1 MNGRSWEEA
10 MAYQLGWVLY
20 LSCLALALGW
30 ALFFGFVVAVESE
43 AGLVAAIRKD
53 PTMIAVV
60 GIPALVLY
68 GVGRALR
75 YVLSNE

>member
-1 MNGRSWEEA
+1 MGADWEEA

-20 LSCLALALGW
+20 LSCLAIALGW

-43 AGLVAAIRKD
+43 AGVVAAVRKD
-53 PTMIAVV
+53 PTILAVV
-60 GIPALVLY
+60 FIPALVLY

>member
-1 MNGRSWEEA
+1 

-20 LSCLALALGW
+20 FSCLAIALGW

-43 AGLVAAIRKD
+43 VGLVAAIRKD
-53 PTMIAVV
+53 PMMLAVA

-68 GVGRALR
+68 GVGRAFR
-75 YVLSNE
+75 YVLSKE